1 MSAIEKTI
9 SGAILKRIRA
19 RRAAATA
26 GAVDSLTRDT
36 AATAPAKLR
45 EARFSD
51 FEAVADLKQKWG
63 LNAESIENWE
73 RLWQRNP
80 ALVQSVLVPSNP
92 ERPIGW
98 VLEADG
104 AVVGYLGNIS
114 LAYRYGDKTLSAAT
128 AHGLVVDPAYRALGL
143 TLVAAYFRQKS
154 VDLFISTSAI
164 ENVGKIALAFK
175 SSPVPQRDYDTV
187 LFWVLRPY
195 GFGRALVKKLNFGPV
210 LAQASSALIAFAVA
224 VDKIVRRRWPRQSSS
239 PFSVNEI
246 RLDEIDSDFQTLWI
260 AKQKEGSRLLADRSP
275 AALRW
280 HFEIPGDR
288 GSSRVLCCYKN
299 SELLGYAIVRS
310 DTKPENDLRV
320 SLIADLVAKRDDP
333 EVLRALWVAAFDVA
347 RQAGSHVLEV
357 MGFPCAIRQLSAKWN
372 PYRRKYPA
380 CPFYFKAANPA
391 LHETLSD
398 EAVWYASPFDGDAT
412 LVRPSYPISA
422 TSTHPRVARKDTA
435 AKRRPESLEHV
446 HPEVV

>member
-9 SGAILKRIRA
+9 GRAILNRIRA
-19 RRAAATA
+19 CRAAASA
-26 GAVDSLTRDT
+26 ENVDLRIRD
-36 AATAPAKLR
+36 AAAMAPAKLR

-51 FEAVADLKQKWG
+51 FQAVADLKQKWG

-80 ALVQSVLVPSNP
+80 ALIQSNP

-98 VLEADG
+98 VLEANG

-114 LAYRYGDKTLSAAT
+114 LAYRYGDTTLTAAT

-164 ENVGKIALAFK
+164 ETVGKIALAFK

-195 GFGRALVKKLNFGPV
+195 GFGSALVKKLNLGPV
-210 LAQASSALIAFAVA
+210 LAQVSSAFIAFVVA
-224 VDKIVRRRWPRQSSS
+224 ADRLVRRRRPRLSSSASSS
-239 PFSVNEI
+239 PFSVSEI
-246 RLDEIDSDFQTLWI
+246 CLDEIGADFQTLWI
-260 AKQKEGSRLLADRSP
+260 AKQKEGCRLLADRSP

-288 GSSRVLCCYKN
+288 GSSRVLCCYRN

-310 DTKPENDLRV
+310 DTKPENGLRV
-320 SLIADLVAKRDDP
+320 SLIADLVAKWDDP
-333 EVLRALWVAAFDVA
+333 EVARALWVAAYEVA
-347 RQAGSHVLEV
+347 RQSGSHVLEV
-357 MGFPCAIRQLSAKWN
+357 MGFPSGIRQVSPVWN

-380 CPFYFKAANPA
+380 CPFYYKAADPA
-391 LHETLSD
+391 LHKALSD
-398 EAVWYASPFDGDAT
+398 EAIWYASPFDGDAT
-412 LVRPSYPISA
+412 LVRPSYP
-422 TSTHPRVARKDTA
+422 TSVPSTLSKAARKDIA
-435 AKRRPESLEHV
+435 ASRPAKSLEQV
-446 HPEVV
+446 HTRVV